1 MSSTHGTPAR
11 APFGAERRAFPRF
24 RVRDRILGHLIDA
37 DRPVRLRD
45 IGFGGF
51 ATETVEPLPLGGVHP
66 VRLTAE
72 DDQTV
77 TLKARALHNWPSCFD
92 DGTPCFVTGFAFIDN
107 TAEDRDRIERL
118 IGFVTSFALFGTRPD
133 A

>member
-1 MSSTHGTPAR
+1 MSVPHGSTNRPA
-11 APFGAERRAFPRF
+11 FGAERRAFPRF
-24 RVRDRILGHLIDA
+24 RVRDRILGHLIDM

-51 ATETVEPLPLGGVHP
+51 ASETVDPLPLGGVHP

-92 DGTPCFVTGFAFIDN
+92 DGTPCFVTGFAFVDN
-107 TAEDRDRIERL
+107 SPEDRDRIERL
-118 IGFVTSFALFGTRPD
+118 IGFVTSFALFGGKN
-133 A
+133 